1 MKLFLKTLKY
11 NFLSI
16 RIFAYLI
23 LFSLTYLITI
33 TPAISSES
41 DELKKSILQI
51 KITTQ
56 IPNFM
61 YPWQMKKPNNAEAV
75 GILVDKNK
83 ILTLASNLEYY
94 TSIEVRKFSTVQPVP
109 AKPIKIDY
117 ESNLALLSI
126 EDENYLEDVIPI
138 EFLDKNDIGK
148 QVSIVQTDNYGS
160 LQNSKGRITSM
171 DTDTYTLGHTELPFL
186 NINSNEKLE
195 GMGEIIL
202 EKDKPAGILYKFS
215 TQKNSGRGIP
225 GFIINHFL
233 ENIESKG
240 SIFPYK
246 GFRFRPIAEESTR
259 EYYGLKK
266 GQEGVLVAE
275 ILPYSGA
282 DNVLNL
288 NDVILEFGGQ
298 KIDSQGYF
306 KHPEYGKQSLSFIAN
321 SGFDMG
327 FKKNS
332 KIPIK
337 ILREKAEVNVKLSLK
352 PFPYKSIKI
361 PYMHNFNKLPSYI
374 LRGGFLFTELTE
386 FLLREWGQN
395 WRARVDKKLIYLAD
409 YQKHHEK
416 GGKGRIL
423 ILLQVLPDEI
433 NNGYH
438 NLGLEIIKSIDNK
451 EVNSIK
457 ELDKAI
463 LDSKEEIV
471 QIELDNG
478 VNIALNKTNL
488 KKADERISKKFNIS
502 RLGRY

>member
-1 MKLFLKTLKY
+1 MKNILNSTHKKLYSLKFFLYVSL
-11 NFLSI
+11 LC
-16 RIFAYLI
+16 
-23 LFSLTYLITI
+23 LTYSIGINPL
-33 TPAISSES
+33 ISSES

-56 IPNFM
+56 MPNFM

-94 TSIEVRKFSTVQPVP
+94 TSIEIRKFSTVQPVP

-126 EDENYLEDVIPI
+126 EDETYLEDVVPV

-171 DTDTYTLGHTELPFL
+171 DMDTYTLGHTELPFL
-186 NINSNEKLE
+186 NINSNEKLD

-225 GFIINHFL
+225 GFIINHFI
-233 ENIESKG
+233 ENIDSKG
-240 SIFPYK
+240 SAFPYK

-259 EYYGLKK
+259 EFYGLKK

-282 DNVLNL
+282 ENILNL

-306 KHPEYGKQSLSFIAN
+306 KHPEYGKQSLSFIAH

-327 FKKNS
+327 IKKNS
-332 KIPIK
+332 KISVK

-352 PFPYKSIKI
+352 PFPFRSIKI
-361 PYMHNFNKLPSYI
+361 PYMHNFNKLPNYI
-374 LRGGFLFTELTE
+374 LRGGFLFTELSE

-409 YQKHHEK
+409 YQKYHEK
-416 GGKGRIL
+416 GGRGRIL

-438 NLGLEIIKSIDNK
+438 NLGLEIVKSIDNK

-463 LDSKEEIV
+463 LDSGEEIV
-471 QIELDNG
+471 QIELENG
-478 VNIALNKTNL
+478 VTIALGKTNL